1 MNSKFE
7 VNSELHDTVS
17 SYYQALASFDEL
29 QSIFEQIDSQLSN
42 SLWSGTSQQRCAH
55 AHDAIK
61 QYAILIRPLCEE
73 LLSNMGDLANNADSF
88 VTESDKV
95 ALIRQI

>member
-1 MNSKFE
+1 MHSDFEINSD
-7 VNSELHDTVS
+7 LHNTVS
-17 SYYQALASFDEL
+17 NYYQALASFDEL
-29 QSIFEQIDSQLSN
+29 QSVFEQIDSHLAN
-42 SLWSGTSQQRCAH
+42 PLWSGESQQRCIH

-61 QYAILIRPLCEE
+61 QYAALIRPLCEE
-73 LLSNMGDLANNADSF
+73 LLTNMADLGSNADSF